1 MDTQRIKPS
10 FSSSVKSGMGS
21 LINAADRKYYEL
33 EHFISTKFHRT
44 GERQIII
51 LDRIELGRAPE
62 CQVRFDDSCPTVSR
76 HHAAIARDGD
86 NWKLVQL
93 SATNSTLLN
102 GHPIDQEWYLQSGDE
117 IQLSVNG
124 PKLRFKVA
132 DGEEAAMGT
141 IALKKRISLF
151 GQQALRPYK
160 WAIAGIASSLLL
172 LLGLAGWYIHRLSAN
187 NDTLEETL
195 AQTASE
201 QKKQQEE
208 NATAMAELKEI
219 NETLRQQ
226 ADSTQKEID
235 LLRSRIGNLS
245 RQASAAPRAPIAT
258 PQVSQ
263 THTAYTSLDEAINSS
278 VYLLQPVSMTITDP
292 DGSISTIDAS
302 MVKLPIGTAFLQD
315 DGQIVTS
322 RHVVEPWLYID
333 QDTDTL
339 LVYVNVFVAAGGK
352 ANITFNMIPSSGK
365 TLKVKTTQFKVDRS
379 KDIKESSDK
388 FSVII
393 PPSDLSN
400 DIATAKIGT
409 KGKLHR
415 GHQMQDGQEV
425 ILTGCRIDGT
435 KSSITT
441 KNARLTSATPNGG
454 LIYFDTALDS
464 KTQSGG
470 PVVAVLED
478 GTYQVIGMVAGRN
491 NTEKNAMILLK

>member
-21 LINAADRKYYEL
+21 LLNAADRKFYEL
-33 EHFISTKFHRT
+33 EHFISTKFHRA

-102 GHPIDQEWYLQSGDE
+102 GHPIDREWYLQSGDE

-132 DGEEAAMGT
+132 EGDEAAMGT

-172 LLGLAGWYIHRLSAN
+172 LLGLAGWYIHQLTVN

-195 AQTASE
+195 AQNTSE

-219 NETLRQQ
+219 NKSLQQQ
-226 ADSTQKEID
+226 AVSNQEEID
-235 LLRSRIGNLS
+235 ILRNRLNNLS
-245 RQASAAPRAPIAT
+245 RQASSAPRTPIAT
-258 PQVSQ
+258 PKVSQ
-263 THTAYTSLDEAINSS
+263 THTENTSLDEAINSS
-278 VYLLQPVSMTITDP
+278 VYLLQPVSMTITAP
-292 DGSISTIDAS
+292 DGTTSSIDAS
-302 MVKLPIGTAFLQD
+302 MINLPIGTAFLQD
-315 DGQIVTS
+315 DGQIVAS

-379 KDIKESSDK
+379 RDIKESSDN
-388 FSVII
+388 FSIII

-400 DIATAKIGT
+400 DIATAKYGT

-415 GHQMQDGQEV
+415 GSQMQDGQEV
-425 ILTGCRIDGT
+425 ILAGCRTEGSKT
-435 KSSITT
+435 SITT
-441 KNARLTSATPNGG
+441 KIARLTSSSPSDG
-454 LIYFDTALDS
+454 LIYFDNVLDT
-464 KTQSGG
+464 KTLSGG
-470 PVVAVLED
+470 PVVAVYED
-478 GTYQVIGMVAGRN
+478 GSYQVIGAVVGRN
-491 NTEKNAMILLK
+491 NTEKNAMIPLK